1 MCNSSAYILKEGKEE
16 LVFKDV
22 DSLECSENEIT
33 LINIFGEKKRLN
45 ARVKSFSLV
54 EHKILLEPSQ

>member
-16 LVFKDV
+16 LILKDV
-22 DSLECSENEIT
+22 DSLECDENQVT
-33 LINIFGEKKRLN
+33 LVDIFGDKKTLD

-54 EHKILLEPSQ
+54 DHKILLEPV